1 MRSILSILI
10 VLVFHLNLLQP
21 LLADQMGID
30 LSSFYSRFS
39 SMAEEKEEEPHSVKS
54 VSEVF
59 KSAQPR
65 FHSAPEICLGWQL
78 LNSHS
83 DETLSEDHGFSIDNP
98 PEA

>member
-65 FHSAPEICLGWQL
+65 FSSFPEICMGWQML
-78 LNSHS
+78 KSHS
-83 DETLSEDHGFSIDNP
+83 DETLSEDHSFSIDNP